1 MISGACDP
9 AIFAPSELDFFLEE
23 AARSSHPPP
32 LTSSTLFPR
41 PHFCQV
47 GGGTAEKRSYKLA
60 KQRLGTHKRA
70 LRKRE
75 ELKALY
81 AKQRA
86 RATV

>member
-1 MISGACDP
+1 MLFISP
-9 AIFAPSELDFFLEE
+9 HPFPFILFLL
-23 AARSSHPPP
+23 S
-32 LTSSTLFPR
+32 
-41 PHFCQV
+41 QI

-75 ELKALY
+75 ELKGLY

-86 RATV
+86 RTN